1 MLNFN
6 DFLWQVTFKIFKILR
21 NHARLERIPPYV
33 SLFETFAFVT
43 ISKLLSSK
51 SGEIF
56 CGGLRWMCKLFKIN
70 GQKDF

>member
-6 DFLWQVTFKIFKILR
+6 DFLWQVMFKIFKILT
-21 NHARLERIPPYV
+21 NHTSEYPPSFPY
-33 SLFETFAFVT
+33 LKPFVT

-56 CGGLRWMCKLFKIN
+56 CGGLKWMCKLFKIN